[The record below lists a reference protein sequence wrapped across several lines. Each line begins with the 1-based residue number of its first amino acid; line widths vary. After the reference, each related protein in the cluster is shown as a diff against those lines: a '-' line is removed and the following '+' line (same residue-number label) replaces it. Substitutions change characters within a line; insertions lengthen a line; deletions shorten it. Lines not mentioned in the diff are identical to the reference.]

1 MWTENVL
8 LSGHSVYAY
17 GIPKGVF
24 RGRQSIAFS
33 SLFGICLSTTQRRN
47 RKRESRQGR
56 QGRKPEKIL
65 RWSNTEKAEQLPA
78 RLYKFSAII
87 FPLDGDRI
95 FRYHPQVE
103 RLYQSTRHF
112 GKIMGTV
119 ILYFSSFGAEYIY
132 CIGRLSNNLLQKVVL
147 SKKTTEVYHAGDRR
161 QERF

>member
-56 QGRKPEKIL
+56 QGRQPEKIL
-65 RWSNTEKAEQLPA
+65 RWSNTEKAERLPA

-87 FPLDGDRI
+87 FPLDGNGF
-95 FRYHPQVE
+95 FRYHPQIE
-103 RLYQSTRHF
+103 RIYPLSPQF
-112 GKIMGTV
+112 GKILGAV
-119 ILYFSSFGAEYIY
+119 IFIIISFGAVYVY
-132 CIGRLSNNLLQKVVL
+132 CIGGLSYNLQRKVVL
-147 SKKTTEVYHAGDRR
+147 SKKNAEVYHAGDRS
-161 QERF
+161 QKRF